1 MATLTHHKKA
11 VRALAMG
18 KREFSFVSAA
28 ADNMKRWQV
37 SITTTTAD
45 VVRCTSSRRVHVRIL
60 QGVNAM
66 TSCSQPS
73 VCNAR
78 TALGAAVSA
87 VRVVVELSNVF
98 QYWWD

>member
-37 SITTTTAD
+37 
-45 VVRCTSSRRVHVRIL
+45 L
-60 QGVNAM
+60 LLLLLM
-66 TSCSQPS
+66 
-73 VCNAR
+73 
-78 TALGAAVSA
+78 LSA
-87 VRVVVELSNVF
+87 VQVF
-98 QYWWD
+98 AECVFAYRCLQPGVPIAVLVQRLVLQ

>member
-37 SITTTTAD
+37 RTYYCCYLLLFSVYCVHT
-45 VVRCTSSRRVHVRIL
+45 VVCVHVRSML
-60 QGVNAM
+60 V
-66 TSCSQPS
+66 P
-73 VCNAR
+73 
-78 TALGAAVSA
+78 ALDAAVS
-87 VRVVVELSNVF
+87 VVHSTELSNAHQF
-98 QYWWD
+98 SSD